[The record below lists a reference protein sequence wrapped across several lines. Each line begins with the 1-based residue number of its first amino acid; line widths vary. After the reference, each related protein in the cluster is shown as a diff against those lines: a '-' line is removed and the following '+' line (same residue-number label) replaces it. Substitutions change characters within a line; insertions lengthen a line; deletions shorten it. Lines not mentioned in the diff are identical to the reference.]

1 MKKEVKFKKSSILIV
16 FLLMV
21 SALFVTDTIAR
32 YVTTLSGSDSA
43 RVAKF
48 EFDVS
53 DGTTD
58 LGTTV
63 TSLVSIFDTVNLGAN
78 LKDDNLIAPGSKGDF
93 ELVIQ
98 NNSEVAV
105 DVTSTVTLTNAGN
118 VNLKFF
124 VGATEPTDDAGYTT
138 SALDLQTTLEAAIE
152 GSYAVESAAETINV
166 YWKWVDSDVADTAL
180 GLTGTD
186 TVSLLIEA
194 TATQKQS

>member
-1 MKKEVKFKKSSILIV
+1 MKKELKLKKTGIIIVLLLIV
-16 FLLMV
+16 
-21 SALFVTDTIAR
+21 SAIFVTDTIAR
-32 YVTTLSGSDSA
+32 YVATLSGSDAA

-63 TSLVSIFDTVNLGAN
+63 TNLVSIFDTVNLGAN

-93 ELVIQ
+93 ELIIE

-105 DVTSTVTLTNAGN
+105 DVTSNVTFTNAGN

-124 VGATEPTDDAGYTT
+124 IGATEPTTDAGYIT
-138 SALDLQTTLEAAIE
+138 SAADLQTTLEAAIE
-152 GSYAVESAAETINV
+152 GSYAVESAPETV
-166 YWKWVDSDVADTAL
+166 KVFWKWVDSDAADTVL
-180 GLTGTD
+180 GLAGTD